1 MSANSKVLLVGL
13 SGSGKT
19 TYLAAL
25 WHLLEAGECSASFRI
40 GTLQPDRT
48 YLNRIRD
55 DWLSLKEI
63 ERTSLRVSETAS
75 LSLTDANDGRSIQ
88 VTVPDLSGESFRLQW
103 AQRKAKRDYVDYV
116 RECTGVLLFVHP
128 SSMTKTRR
136 LDPAD
141 VRKPKSGELSK
152 PWDPS
157 DTSTQVELVE
167 LLQFVLLLR
176 DSIGRLPVAGII
188 SAWDLIRGAVPPAE
202 WFADRLPLLS
212 QFLQANSE
220 DVPFQVYGISA
231 QGGDLEKDRAKLRAE
246 VHPTNRVRVFDDS
259 RGPYNDLSMPLRFV
273 LSSERG
279 IETSLT
285 ADG

>member
-1 MSANSKVLLVGL
+1 M
-13 SGSGKT
+13 GSEEG
-19 TYLAAL
+19 
-25 WHLLEAGECSASFRI
+25 EARLCRLCARMHGCSS
-40 GTLQPDRT
+40 
-48 YLNRIRD
+48 
-55 DWLSLKEI
+55 
-63 ERTSLRVSETAS
+63 
-75 LSLTDANDGRSIQ
+75 
-88 VTVPDLSGESFRLQW
+88 
-103 AQRKAKRDYVDYV
+103 
-116 RECTGVLLFVHP
+116 FVHP

-152 PWDPS
+152 PWHPS

-231 QGGDLEKDRAKLRAE
+231 QGGDLEKDRGSYGLRSIRQIAF
-246 VHPTNRVRVFDDS
+246 VCSTIRGVRTRPVFA
-259 RGPYNDLSMPLRFV
+259 
-273 LSSERG
+273 
-279 IETSLT
+279 TSVCPVE
-285 ADG
+285 